1 LNKFIFLILISSFTL
16 NSSFAQKL
24 ISNSAYITFYAGDLS
39 ILSEEFTEFY
49 NSKNA
54 LIFGVGFGVPIN
66 NTLSIDASASYFQKK
81 SNYTLP
87 TDLNSLNSAILKQ
100 VIFSTGLKINFI
112 PQRVFGLSFLSGIK
126 YAYINEERKNAKG
139 VYLHE
144 IEGSGNLGVYIGAEF
159 ELSLGKGP
167 VAIYGETKYSY
178 SWNPILEFEDTYRE
192 LTYAAGIKIYFSK
205 RW

>member
-1 LNKFIFLILISSFTL
+1 MNKIIFLILISSFTF
-16 NSSFAQKL
+16 NNSFAQKL
-24 ISNSAYITFYAGDLS
+24 ISNSSYITLYAGDLS

-54 LIFGVGFGVPIN
+54 LIFGVGFGIPLN
-66 NTLSIDASASYFQKK
+66 NTISIDASASYFQKK
-81 SNYTLP
+81 SNFTLQANK
-87 TDLNSLNSAILKQ
+87 NSLNSAVLKQ
-100 VIFSTGLKINFI
+100 VIFLTGLKINFI
-112 PQRVFGLSFLSGIK
+112 PQRIFGLSLLSGIK
-126 YAYINEERKNAKG
+126 YAYINEKRKNVEG
-139 VYLHE
+139 IYLHE
-144 IEGSGNLGVYIGAEF
+144 IEGSGNLGIYIGAEF

-167 VAIYGETKYSY
+167 IAIYGETKYSY